1 MAERQDWPFPYLLA
15 ASRTSI
21 RCVPIERARI
31 GLISPGDSRVMEE
44 EWSLV
49 TPPGT
54 TYLITSLMV
63 ESVTVA
69 ALEKIIGHVERA
81 AKELA
86 LAGAQVII
94 QGGTPVGFLKGYGW
108 DKEIT
113 ARIAAATGLLATT
126 MATAVVDS
134 LRELAIRKVAVAT
147 AYSEPVNQV
156 LQKFLTDSGFQVPG
170 LKGLNKTRPAD
181 IGALTSDIPY
191 ELAKEVYSEAPEAD
205 GIFVSCGNMRGLDF
219 IDRLEQEIG
228 KPVTTSNQAAV
239 RAVLKLA
246 GVWEP
251 VEGYGRLL
259 EMA

>member
-1 MAERQDWPFPYLLA
+1 MAERRDWPFPYLVA
-15 ASRTSI
+15 ATRTSI

-31 GLISPGDSRVMEE
+31 GLISPDDSRVMEE

-54 TYLITSLMV
+54 TYLITGLMV

-69 ALEKIIGHVERA
+69 GLEKIIGHIERA

-86 LAGAQVII
+86 LAGAQVIV
-94 QGGTPVGFLKGYGW
+94 QGGTPVGFLRGYGW
-108 DKEIT
+108 DKEI
-113 ARIAAATGLLATT
+113 AGRITAAAGLPATT

-134 LRELAIRKVAVAT
+134 LGELGIGKLAVAT
-147 AYSEPVNQV
+147 AYSEPVNQI
-156 LQKFLTDSGFQVPG
+156 LQKFLTDSGVQVVA
-170 LKGLNKTRPAD
+170 LKGLGKTVPAE
-181 IGALTSDIPY
+181 IGRLTSDVPY
-191 ELAKEVYSEAPEAD
+191 ELAKEVYNQAPQAD

-239 RAVLKLA
+239 RAALKLA
-246 GVWEP
+246 GVWQP
-251 VEGYGRLL
+251 VHGYGRLL